1 MLCDCE
7 IILIVI
13 SPTDK
18 PTLFHTRSK
27 SFSKIYERYCMLS
40 LQEREERRAY
50 TIKSEERLDRQD
62 GRDRDQ
68 QAPPEANPQ
77 GVGDNLNVNL
87 PQPANVINA
96 QHPLNVAARHAT
108 YLPPF
113 RRAAPHRTIADYDA
127 PNQYPQDRAAIRVPN
142 PPRRDYEIKPQ
153 IIGLVKQNQFHGLNT
168 EYQMDHIDLF
178 EEICSTTQPCGVPE
192 DFLKCKLFPFSSAD
206 KAHRWLMSLPP
217 GSINNWEGC
226 KSTFLNHFYTK
237 SRSNSIRNKLQ
248 GFQQGPVESFY
259 EAWKRFKDYERDCPH
274 QGFPEGNLLS
284 TFYRG
289 LHSKFQLSLDTA
301 SKGDFTTKTVQEGR
315 DEIENLAASNSNAS
329 TDFDRIT
336 CSSDSD
342 VKQIVEL
349 KGMMN
354 QLLRNQNHAV
364 NACETIG
371 NGNAEAFQEFDDT
384 FNQEEEVNYVGTQE
398 FYQNRGYN
406 NNFNNNFRNTSNL
419 SYRNPNVKNTQDQSY
434 PQWKLFQNGFQ
445 NANYGANNFQ
455 PRAPFKNNN
464 KVPFQARP
472 IQAAPSQGSKLEM
485 MMQELQAS
493 HHKTSRDINVKIE
506 NVYGELNG
514 NLDCETCF
522 HPTFSLVFGDSSQKT
537 PDGLVRDL
545 QLVVGDCIIP
555 TDFYI
560 LEMDK
565 KTERPLILG
574 RLFLATIG
582 AVIDHNRKKTIFA
595 NVNKKISYPMIS
607 KTSPT
612 QVSPLLDD
620 HTGPD
625 INKAEIS
632 NRGVRNR
639 TLKMQS
645 KPPEP
650 PQISK
655 INIIILLELSNESKD
670 QIQEMIRHTKEVLLQ
685 AKVFK
690 TSAKGQH
697 VIEAEADYQ
706 DIDDAKGK
714 AIPEATFHQ
723 A

>member
-1 MLCDCE
+1 M
-7 IILIVI
+7 
-13 SPTDK
+13 
-18 PTLFHTRSK
+18 
-27 SFSKIYERYCMLS
+27 
-40 LQEREERRAY
+40 
-50 TIKSEERLDRQD
+50 
-62 GRDRDQ
+62 
-68 QAPPEANPQ
+68 
-77 GVGDNLNVNL
+77 GDNLNVNL

-127 PNQYPQDRAAIRVPN
+127 PNQYPQDRAAIR
-142 PPRRDYEIKPQ
+142 
-153 IIGLVKQNQFHGLNT
+153 
-168 EYQMDHIDLF
+168 
-178 EEICSTTQPCGVPE
+178 
-192 DFLKCKLFPFSSAD
+192 
-206 KAHRWLMSLPP
+206 
-217 GSINNWEGC
+217 
-226 KSTFLNHFYTK
+226 
-237 SRSNSIRNKLQ
+237 
-248 GFQQGPVESFY
+248 
-259 EAWKRFKDYERDCPH
+259 
-274 QGFPEGNLLS
+274 
-284 TFYRG
+284 
-289 LHSKFQLSLDTA
+289 
-301 SKGDFTTKTVQEGR
+301 
-315 DEIENLAASNSNAS
+315 
-329 TDFDRIT
+329 
-336 CSSDSD
+336 
-342 VKQIVEL
+342 
-349 KGMMN
+349 
-354 QLLRNQNHAV
+354 
-364 NACETIG
+364 
-371 NGNAEAFQEFDDT
+371 
-384 FNQEEEVNYVGTQE
+384 
-398 FYQNRGYN
+398 
-406 NNFNNNFRNTSNL
+406 
-419 SYRNPNVKNTQDQSY
+419 DQSY

-455 PRAPFKNNN
+455 PRAPFNNNN

-514 NLDCETCF
+514 KAKENLKGYCNAISAVPALHTHEAEPLVPLFDSHEDMIRMTRVIVEDKPERYPLRRLIKVEDPGCF
-522 HPTFSLVFGDSSQKT
+522 VCSCSITGIKFPNSLCDSGANVNVMSRCVALKLGLRDLFPSNLSLVFGDSSQKT

-620 HTGPD
+620 HAGPD
-625 INKAEIS
+625 INKEEIS